1 MNSAKRA
8 ERYMPLTWRP
18 VVLGPPRHQHARA
31 DEYRAHNMGWAQDAG
46 PSVAITPVRQAHR
59 QWMTPLHDARAVP
72 CQDCHAQT
80 LNRRHDSPL
89 RAGRMTVPIGLM
101 DKNTRNQRGFQI
113 LLFAVSFALV
123 WILLPFFGA
132 IFWGAIL
139 AILFQPLQ
147 RRLTIYFGNRPNLS
161 ALATLSLCVLVA
173 ILPVSLMIGTLVQEV
188 SFAYEQIKSGHWNI
202 TLYFQTAVSALPA
215 FAQHWLNDV
224 GLADVQSLQARL
236 TEGAARISQLVAA
249 QAVEIGQNTLQFAV
263 GFGIMLY
270 MVFFLLRDGSIIS
283 RRIREAVPL
292 ADSHKQKLLG
302 KFTTVVRATV
312 KGNIAVAAV
321 QGLLGGLIF
330 FILGISGSL
339 LWGTLMA
346 FLSLLPAIGSAL
358 VWGPAAIYF
367 LLAGPLW
374 KAIVLVLFCSLV
386 IGGVDNV
393 LRPILVGKDTKLPD
407 WVVLISTVGG
417 MSTFGI
423 NGFVIGPLIAALF
436 IACWDISVLIARDDE
451 PATQPFDDRLAAP
464 PRTGG
469 RRRGRARARPRDNLR
484 GGM

>member
-1 MNSAKRA
+1 
-8 ERYMPLTWRP
+8 
-18 VVLGPPRHQHARA
+18 
-31 DEYRAHNMGWAQDAG
+31 
-46 PSVAITPVRQAHR
+46 
-59 QWMTPLHDARAVP
+59 
-72 CQDCHAQT
+72 
-80 LNRRHDSPL
+80 
-89 RAGRMTVPIGLM
+89 MTVPTGLM
-101 DKNTRNQRGFQI
+101 DRNTRNQRGFQV
-113 LLFAVSFALV
+113 LLYAVSLALI

-132 IFWGAIL
+132 IFWGTIL

-147 RRLTIYFGNRPNLS
+147 RTLTARLGNRANLA
-161 ALATLSLCVLVA
+161 ALATLSLCVLVV

-188 SFAYEQIKSGHWNI
+188 SFAYEQIKTGQWNV
-202 TLYFQTAVSALPA
+202 TLYFQKAVGALPA

-224 GLADVQSLQARL
+224 GLADMQSLQAKL
-236 TEGAARISQLVAA
+236 TEGAARISQFVAA

-270 MVFFLLRDGSIIS
+270 MVFFLLRDGSAIS

-346 FLSLLPAIGSAL
+346 LLSLLPAIGSAL
-358 VWGPAAIYF
+358 IWGPAAIYF

-374 KAIVLVLFCSLV
+374 KAVVLGLFCSLV
-386 IGGVDNV
+386 IGGVDNI

-417 MSTFGI
+417 MATFGI

-436 IACWDISVLIARDDE
+436 IACWDISVLIARDE
-451 PATQPFDDRLAAP
+451 THPSPSVDDALAP
-464 PRTGG
+464 PRNGT
-469 RRRGRARARPRDNLR
+469 RRRRRTPRAVRHGDLSSDA
-484 GGM
+484 